1 MPATAG
7 RVAAAARCSAT
18 RNETRFP
25 RPGRDRDVTAS
36 KQRFIR
42 YLLPGE
48 WELLAGKTDADNDH
62 LSTALALPDDWWFH
76 AHDVPGSH
84 VILRAKPDADPGR
97 ETLRQA
103 AAVAA
108 YHSKARAAGTVR
120 VYSTRARYVTKPR
133 GAKIGTVHVARG
145 SILKVRPDISFAK
158 RTPWRGPAASDST

>member
-1 MPATAG
+1 MPATAA
-7 RVAAAARCSAT
+7 RVAAAAQCSAT
-18 RNETRFP
+18 KNEIRFP
-25 RPGRDRDVTAS
+25 RPIRDRDVTAS
-36 KQRFIR
+36 KQRILR
-42 YLLPGE
+42 YQLPGE
-48 WELLAGKTDADNDH
+48 WTVLAGRTDADNDH

-84 VILRAKPDADPGR
+84 VILRAKPDADPSR

-120 VYSTRARYVTKPR
+120 VYSTRTRYVTKPR

-145 SILKVRPDISFAK
+145 SILKVTPDISFAK
-158 RTPWRGPAASDST
+158 RTLWREPRPSDPV